1 MRNLKRALSL
11 ALALVMVLSMMVVG
25 ASAVSADDFSDSADI
40 VNTEAVTVL
49 ATLGVITGNDDGSY
63 APTDTISR
71 AEMSTIICRVLN
83 GGKDPVLGEAVSNSY
98 TDTAS
103 HWAKNYIE
111 YCTTLGIVAGK
122 GDGTFDP
129 EGDVTVA
136 EAAKMVLVALGYNAG
151 VEGYTGGNWQIN
163 TDARANPLGLYDA
176 LDYTTTSAAL
186 TRDNAAQML
195 YNALDCKMVTYDYII
210 TGNVQDAITTK
221 PQLND
226 RDLGTLL
233 WEKFRA
239 VKLEGVVVANE
250 YAVLDST
257 RKDTDKAPTGTVIG
271 SHLDAGKTTIAVTNY
286 DPDSEQHIF
295 GNSNFDEEY
304 TFNVSSGENELAKGV
319 YVYVKPYNETSDN
332 ANRATVIGS
341 VNISEDNTIVTDASG
356 DSVADVADDN
366 GLDLIEGETQYAYNY
381 AQIATLGLDRD
392 NEWVLP
398 SYDGKVGI
406 EKTLIDTDAD
416 GDVNYVLYKEMGLG
430 RVTAHSASGDGQIVV
445 DVPNGNYISKDS
457 AAVVGF
463 DDVER
468 NNYVL
473 TAYIGGRLYVQ
484 VAETVTGTIDAY
496 KQTDTDP
503 QPGDTY
509 RNTGFTVDGEPY
521 NVSRV
526 FSTENNVTPAVDE
539 VDKSI
544 LDSDATFYLDLN
556 GNVIA
561 YGEVDE
567 SAYKYAY
574 VWGTALGDTNVDS
587 DRVKVTLEDGTTKT
601 YELDDDSQVDLSTAI
616 TGGLA
621 GKAFPYSITSSG
633 TIRLSLPAGGAVE
646 EDLPTFTKGLTNI
659 RFKGG
664 DNEGDA
670 ISGMAPTGVTPEKT
684 DTYYSNNGTTFF
696 YVETRTEGTT
706 KIIESVDV
714 YNGRNEAPS
723 VDGTAGNAVLAL
735 NRNGIVA
742 SAVFEDVAV
751 TESAGDHLF
760 LFDAG
765 YVWNEYGYVNAYF
778 NGEETQQ
785 EDVRVAYVDSL
796 SGPIVHNPDVGDG
809 IYLYRY
815 NNDGYYEITSP
826 AGESFYEEGRAYH
839 ELNSQNTFVI
849 RDPDTG
855 AFKME
860 CVLTENSLVIDY
872 DHDHDAPIATLGGSV
887 PEDAIVK
894 VIVNNED
901 DGEVLMAVIWDRP
914 DYTNEG
920 DEGPDF
926 GVDGAEMG
934 RNTTLAAVNAALE
947 EGNVV
952 ITGNWTPSD
961 VTATN
966 NTLTIP
972 ANRTLKIEGDFLAH
986 NYSSVGIAV
995 NADSTTTSKLV
1006 VEGTFDVSEDIYY
1019 PVTAQDMV
1027 IRTLTG
1033 VDAKTVTI
1041 SADVDVADIL
1051 NARGSGEIV
1060 VAAGTTLT
1068 VGTDVVNKDENGN
1081 DLSDTVSFQIKGTMT
1096 VDGNMV
1102 TDATVFSDESLHV
1115 TGTMSGD
1122 LTIGDAKNV
1131 GYAEIGTITGD
1142 VVVANGELYVT
1153 EELDTSSVKAS
1164 EEGTIEFASDATI
1177 GTTAGSLFKD
1187 STGEPVSNVG
1197 GLTFTGTGTP
1207 ENAAE
1212 QEGGVTTKATLNLEI
1227 LVNAKNYEKYT
1238 GAWANRYPNSVAVDG
1253 NNVTITT
1260 KNIQVQND
1268 GEWVSDT
1275 ERGSMMDYV
1284 ARFLGALYRANVD
1297 EKDGPAVTEI
1307 VYNGTTFVWN
1317 EGENNEG
1324 SNWVEDVADET
1335 EAKTL
1340 IYCLYGKSNEDQEEA
1355 EVPMNNPTSIPLT
1368 VNGQEINITVKY
1380 PVGTAE
1386 SGS

>member
-40 VNTEAVTVL
+40 VNKEAVTVL

-633 TIRLSLPAGGAVE
+633 TIRLSRPAGGAVE

-760 LFDAG
+760 LFNAG
-765 YVWNEYGYVNAYF
+765 YVWTDFGKANVFF
-778 NGEETQQ
+778 NGEEGDQ
-785 EDVRVAYVDSL
+785 EVDVAYVEDL
-796 SGPIVHNPDVGDG
+796 TNHEIVHNPDVGDG

-872 DHDHDAPIATLGGSV
+872 DHDNDAPIATLGGSV

-934 RNTTLAAVNAALE
+934 RNTTLADVNAALKD
-947 EGNVV
+947 GNVV
-952 ITGNWTPSD
+952 ITGNWTPND
-961 VTATN
+961 APG
-966 NTLTIP
+966 TLTIP
-972 ANRTLKIEGDFLAH
+972 ANRTLKIEGTFDAH
-986 NYSSVGIAV
+986 NQGIV
-995 NADSTTTSKLV
+995 INADSTTTSKLV

-1142 VVVANGELYVT
+1142 VVVANGTLYVT
-1153 EELDTSSVKAS
+1153 EELDTNSVKAS
-1164 EEGTIEFASDATI
+1164 KEGTIEFANDATV
-1177 GTTAGSLFKD
+1177 GTKAEALFTD
-1187 STGEPVSNVG
+1187 LNGEPVSDVG
-1197 GLTFTGTGTP
+1197 GMTFTGSVDVEDLEEAESGVSTG
-1207 ENAAE
+1207 EA
-1212 QEGGVTTKATLNLEI
+1212 LSLDI
-1227 LVNAKNYEKYT
+1227 LVNAKNYEGYT
-1238 GAWANRYPNSVAVDG
+1238 EGTWKDRYQPDNFTIDG
-1253 NNVTITT
+1253 NTVTISTSET
-1260 KNIQVQND
+1260 KTGNAERSSNM
-1268 GEWVSDT
+1268 EW
-1275 ERGSMMDYV
+1275 V
-1284 ARFLGALYRANVD
+1284 ARFLGALHEAN
-1297 EKDGPAVTEI
+1297 EGVTEI
-1307 VYNGTTFVWN
+1307 VYGDTTFKWN
-1317 EGENNEG
+1317 ADAKLNG
-1324 SNWVEDVADET
+1324 SKW
-1335 EAKTL
+1335 
-1340 IYCLYGKSNEDQEEA
+1340 
-1355 EVPMNNPTSIPLT
+1355 T
-1368 VNGQEINITVKY
+1368 VNGEEYNNGEDNINSRNSLIYYIYGSTTEGSEIKPVDPSSITLTVD
-1380 PVGTAE
+1380 GTE
-1386 SGS
+1386 IVINVEYGY